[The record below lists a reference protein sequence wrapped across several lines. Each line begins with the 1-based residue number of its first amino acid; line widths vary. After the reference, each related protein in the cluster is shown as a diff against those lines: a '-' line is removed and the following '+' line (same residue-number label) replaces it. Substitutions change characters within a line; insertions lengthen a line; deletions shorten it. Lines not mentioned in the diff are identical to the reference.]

1 MVVSFYRLELV
12 MSQKKIELWVGIF
25 VISVAIS
32 LGLLAFSIAGISF
45 KGEGG
50 TYTINA
56 SFSNV
61 GGLKV
66 RAPVKLGGVVVGRV
80 EEISL
85 DVESY
90 RPIVRLSM
98 FENKGNYAETS
109 SLSILTSGLL
119 GEQYI
124 GITPG
129 FIDEDIEML
138 TDGDFIEDTKSALV
152 LEDLIGQFIYSINK
166 ED

>member
-1 MVVSFYRLELV
+1 
-12 MSQKKIELWVGIF
+12 MSQKKIELWVGVF
-25 VISVAIS
+25 VISALFSLAI
-32 LGLLAFSIAGISF
+32 LAFSVAGISF
-45 KGEGG
+45 KGEGD
-50 TYTINA
+50 TYKLSA
-56 SFSNV
+56 SFANV

-80 EEISL
+80 EDITL

-90 RPIVRLSM
+90 MPIVHLSM
-98 FENKGNYAETS
+98 LENKGRYSETS

-129 FIDEDIEML
+129 FIDDDIEML
-138 TDGDFIEDTKSALV
+138 EDGDFIEDTKSALV
-152 LEDLIGQFIYSINK
+152 LEDLIGQFIYSMNK
-166 ED
+166 EG

>member
-1 MVVSFYRLELV
+1 
-12 MSQKKIELWVGIF
+12 MSQKKIELWVGVF
-25 VISVAIS
+25 VIGAMLSMAI
-32 LGLLAFSIAGISF
+32 LAFSVAGLSF
-45 KGEGG
+45 KGEGES
-50 TYTINA
+50 YTLRA
-56 SFSNV
+56 SFSNI

-66 RAPVKLGGVVVGRV
+66 RAPVKLGGVIVGRV

-85 DVESY
+85 DVQSY
-90 RPIVRLSM
+90 MPIVSLTM
-98 FENKGNYAETS
+98 FENKGSYPETS

-129 FIDEDIEML
+129 FIDEDIEIL
-138 TDGDFIEDTKSALV
+138 GDGDIIEDTKSALV

>member
-1 MVVSFYRLELV
+1 
-12 MSQKKIELWVGIF
+12 MSQKKIELWVGTF
-25 VISVAIS
+25 VVGS
-32 LGLLAFSIAGISF
+32 LLSLFILAFSVAGLSF
-45 KGEGG
+45 NGEGPH
-50 TYTINA
+50 YTLNA
-56 SFSNV
+56 NFSNI

-85 DVESY
+85 DVETY
-90 RPIVRLSM
+90 TPVVRLSM
-98 FENKGNYAETS
+98 HENKGFYPETS

-129 FIDEDIEML
+129 FIDDDIEML
-138 TDGDFIEDTKSALV
+138 ADGDMIEDTKSALV
-152 LEDLIGQFIYSINK
+152 LEDLIGQFIYSVNK

>member
-1 MVVSFYRLELV
+1 MELV
-12 MSQKKIELWVGIF
+12 MSQKKIELWVGLF
-25 VISVAIS
+25 VIAAGIS
-32 LGLLAFSIAGISF
+32 LTILAFSVAGLSF
-45 KGEGG
+45 KGEGPS
-50 TYTINA
+50 YTLNA
-56 SFSNV
+56 SFSNI

-80 EEISL
+80 EHISL

-90 RPIVRLSM
+90 MPMVRLTM
-98 FENKGNYAETS
+98 FAKKGTYPETS

-119 GEQYI
+119 GEQYV

-129 FIDEDIEML
+129 FIDDDIDML
-138 TDGDFIEDTKSALV
+138 ADGDTIEDTKSALV
-152 LEDLIGQFIYSINK
+152 LEDLIGQFIYSNNK

>member
-1 MVVSFYRLELV
+1 
-12 MSQKKIELWVGIF
+12 MSQKKIELWVGMF
-25 VISVAIS
+25 VISAALSLAI
-32 LGLLAFSIAGISF
+32 LAFSVAGLSF
-45 KGEGG
+45 KGEGSR
-50 TYTINA
+50 YSLSA
-56 SFSNV
+56 SFSNI

-66 RAPVKLGGVVVGRV
+66 RAPVKVGGVVVGRV
-80 EEISL
+80 EEITL
-85 DVESY
+85 DVENY
-90 RPIVRLSM
+90 MAIVRLSM
-98 FENKGNYAETS
+98 FENKGSYPETS

-129 FIDEDIEML
+129 FIDDDIEML
-138 TDGDFIEDTKSALV
+138 ADGDMIEDTKSALV

>member
-1 MVVSFYRLELV
+1 
-12 MSQKKIELWVGIF
+12 MSQKKVELWVGTFVVAALLSLMILIF
-25 VISVAIS
+25 SVA
-32 LGLLAFSIAGISF
+32 GLSF
-45 KGEGG
+45 NGDGKV
-50 TYTINA
+50 YTLSA

-80 EEISL
+80 AEINL
-85 DVESY
+85 DVDSY
-90 RPIVRLSM
+90 MPVVTLSM
-98 FENKGNYAETS
+98 FENKGIYPETS

-129 FIDEDIEML
+129 FIDDDIEML
-138 TDGDFIEDTKSALV
+138 ADGDMVEDTKSALI

>member
-1 MVVSFYRLELV
+1 
-12 MSQKKIELWVGIF
+12 MSQKKIELWVGLF
-25 VISVAIS
+25 VISAVLSLAI
-32 LGLLAFSIAGISF
+32 LAFSVAGLSF
-45 KGEGG
+45 KGEGNS
-50 TYTINA
+50 YTLTA

-80 EEISL
+80 KDISL
-85 DVESY
+85 DVDTY
-90 RPIVRLSM
+90 MPVVKLTM
-98 FENKGNYAETS
+98 FESKGIYPETS

-124 GITPG
+124 GIRPG
-129 FIDEDIEML
+129 FVDDDIAML
-138 TDGDFIEDTKSALV
+138 ADGDMVEDTKSALV

>member
-1 MVVSFYRLELV
+1 
-12 MSQKKIELWVGIF
+12 MSQKKVELWVGAF
-25 VISVAIS
+25 VIAAMIS
-32 LGLLAFSIAGISF
+32 LAILAFSVAGVSLR
-45 KGEGG
+45 GEGRS
-50 TYTINA
+50 YTLYA

-66 RAPVKLGGVVVGRV
+66 RSPVKLGGVVVGRV
-80 EEISL
+80 EDISL
-85 DVESY
+85 NTETYTPV
-90 RPIVRLSM
+90 VRLAM
-98 FENKGNYAETS
+98 FENKGFYPETS

-124 GITPG
+124 GIQPG

-138 TDGDFIEDTKSALV
+138 GDGDSVEDTKSALV

-166 ED
+166 EK

>member
-1 MVVSFYRLELV
+1 
-12 MSQKKIELWVGIF
+12 MSQKKVELWVGVF
-25 VISVAIS
+25 VISATFALAI
-32 LGLLAFSIAGISF
+32 LAFSVAGISF
-45 KGEGG
+45 KGEGA
-50 TYTINA
+50 TYRLSA

-80 EEISL
+80 EDITL
-85 DVESY
+85 DVDSY
-90 RPIVRLSM
+90 MPVVHLSM
-98 FENKGNYAETS
+98 FENKAHYSETS
-109 SLSILTSGLL
+109 SLSVLTSGLL

-124 GITPG
+124 AITPG
-129 FIDEDIEML
+129 FIDDDIEML
-138 TDGDFIEDTKSALV
+138 ENGDTIEDTKSALV